1 MIWDIARII
10 TSNGIASLDYQFY
23 DIGNIVLIH
32 IDFIDPIWNL
42 LLIVWIVEW
51 VSLVRTGP
59 ADKFSIPDYIEI
71 GIDLV
76 HDVKEV
82 FKNFVKIILS
92 LSIGLGQSEAYIL
105 IVLFELLVSHIT

>member
-1 MIWDIARII
+1 M
-10 TSNGIASLDYQFY
+10 
-23 DIGNIVLIH
+23 
-32 IDFIDPIWNL
+32 
-42 LLIVWIVEW
+42 LIVWIVIW

-59 ADKFSIPDYIEI
+59 ADKFSISDYIEI

-82 FKNFVKIILS
+82 FKNFVKIILP